1 MTKDGGIGAD
11 EAGSPLAAASGKR
24 LPCRGCR
31 KECVYFESCDG
42 RPWRLVVREAIHR
55 CDRDEQQ
62 MANGTGRHGA
72 PEQLA

>member
-31 KECVYFESCDG
+31 NDCMYFESCDG
-42 RPWRLVVREAIHR
+42 RPWRMVVREAIHR
-55 CDRDEQQ
+55 SDRADMVPQNSWREVSSV
-62 MANGTGRHGA
+62 
-72 PEQLA
+72 